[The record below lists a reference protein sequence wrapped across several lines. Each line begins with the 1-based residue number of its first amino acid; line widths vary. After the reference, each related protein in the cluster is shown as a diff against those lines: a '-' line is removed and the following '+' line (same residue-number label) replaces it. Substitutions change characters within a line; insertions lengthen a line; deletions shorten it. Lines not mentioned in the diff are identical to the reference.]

1 MAVYKDPAGHY
12 SSATNSKM
20 SYVLFDSKKELDL
33 LLKNVKIKGLIQ
45 HNVDY
50 LTPSLICI
58 LIQTKCLLL
67 SEKIIEICSHEKS
80 NN

>member
-1 MAVYKDPAGHY
+1 
-12 SSATNSKM
+12 M